1 MTLDIPPD
9 LRNGLSQEGPAIVG
23 GSIGAFLAAAG
34 FWARLSYLILGY
46 LLGKYAG
53 PLVDRIT
60 GLGGDVAAILAGA
73 FGLLLLEQIV
83 IFLKGIDKASLSRAA
98 TDTLRTIIA
107 LGKNKR

>member
-1 MTLDIPPD
+1 MDIPPD
-9 LRNGLSQEGPAIVG
+9 LQNRITQEGPAIVG

-34 FWARLSYLILGY
+34 FWARLAYLILGY

-73 FGLLLLEQIV
+73 FGLLLIEQV
-83 IFLKGIDKASLSRAA
+83 VVFLKGIDKMSLSRAA
-98 TDTLRTIIA
+98 TDRLRGIISI
-107 LGKNKR
+107 GKGKR